1 MATLLIS
8 DLHLC
13 TERPQITGLF
23 LRFMGERAARAEALY
38 ILGDLFEYWVGDDA
52 ASLPANRTIVD
63 AIAAVSAAGV
73 PVAVMRGNRD
83 FLLGEEFARAC
94 GARLLGEPARVRING
109 TDVLLLHGD
118 SLCTDDAEHQAW
130 RSQVLSPE
138 WQRQVLAT
146 DLASR
151 IAAAEHLR
159 RESESR
165 KQGKTME
172 IMDVNQGAVES
183 VMREHGVL
191 RMIHGHTHRPAV
203 HRFTLDGR
211 EARRYVLGDWY
222 SQGSVLVC
230 DGDDW
235 RLETLPLD

>member
-13 TERPQITGLF
+13 AERPGITELF
-23 LRFMGERAARAEALY
+23 LRFMRERASRAEALY

-52 ASLPANRTIVD
+52 APLPANRPIVD
-63 AIAAVSAAGV
+63 AIAAVSDRGV
-73 PVAVMRGNRD
+73 PVAAMRGNRD
-83 FLLGEEFARAC
+83 FLLGEEFARLC
-94 GARLLGEPARVRING
+94 GAQLLPETALARIG
-109 TDVLLLHGD
+109 GLDVVLLHGD

-130 RSQVLSPE
+130 RRQVLSPE

-151 IAAAEHLR
+151 IAAAEQLR
-159 RESESR
+159 RESEAR

-203 HRFTLDGR
+203 HRFMLDGQ

-222 SQGSVLVC
+222 TQGSVLVC
-230 DGDDW
+230 DDDDW
-235 RLETLPLD
+235 RLETLPPG